1 MVTKVLIAG
10 KNGMVGSAL
19 VRLYDSFSNFEVLS
33 PARGELD
40 LLDRNLVFE
49 YLSKNKP
56 DLVVDAAARVGGIVD
71 NNSYPVDFLSIN
83 LQIQTNLMDAAAK
96 AGVKNFVFL
105 GSSCIYPKF
114 APQPLKEEYL
124 LSGPLEETNSAY
136 AIAKIAGLRLIQ
148 AYREQ
153 YGYSWISTMPTNLYG
168 PNDNFDFNSSHV
180 IPGLIAKFHKAKI
193 EKQNKVTLWG
203 TGSALRE
210 FLHVDDLAR
219 AIKFTSEKYNDHE
232 FINIGSGEEVSI
244 KQLAELVRQ
253 VVGFEGEIKWDSS
266 YPDGTPQKLLDSSK
280 ILKLGWKPEIAL
292 KTGLVSTYAWYLENA
307 TVR

>member
-33 PARGELD
+33 PTRQELD

-114 APQPLKEEYL
+114 APQPLKEEFL

-292 KTGLVSTYAWYLENA
+292 TEGLASTYKWFLEN
-307 TVR
+307 TK

>member
-33 PARGELD
+33 PTRQELD

-114 APQPLKEEYL
+114 APQPLKEEFL

-292 KTGLVSTYAWYLENA
+292 KTGLESTYAWYLENA

>member
-33 PARGELD
+33 PTRQELD

-292 KTGLVSTYAWYLENA
+292 TEGLASTYKWFLEN
-307 TVR
+307 TK

>member
-33 PARGELD
+33 PTRQELD

-114 APQPLKEEYL
+114 APQPLKEEFL

-253 VVGFEGEIKWDSS
+253 VVGFEGEIIWDSS

-292 KTGLVSTYAWYLENA
+292 TEGLASTYNWFLEN
-307 TVR
+307 TK

>member
-33 PARGELD
+33 PTRQELD

-168 PNDNFDFNSSHV
+168 PYDNFDFNSSHV

-292 KTGLVSTYAWYLENA
+292 TEGLTSTYKWFLENA
-307 TVR
+307 K

>member
-33 PARGELD
+33 PTRQELD

-114 APQPLKEEYL
+114 APQPLKEEFL

-168 PNDNFDFNSSHV
+168 PNDDFDFNSSHV

-253 VVGFEGEIKWDSS
+253 VVGFEGEIKWDNS

-292 KTGLVSTYAWYLENA
+292 TEGLASTYNWFLEN
-307 TVR
+307 TK

>member
-19 VRLYDSFSNFEVLS
+19 VRLYDSFSNFEVFS
-33 PARGELD
+33 PTRGELD

-180 IPGLIAKFHKAKI
+180 VPGLIAKFHKAKI
-193 EKQNKVTLWG
+193 EKQNEVTLWG

-292 KTGLVSTYAWYLENA
+292 IDGLASTYKWFLENPK
-307 TVR
+307 

>member
-33 PARGELD
+33 PTRQELD

-114 APQPLKEEYL
+114 APQPLKEEFL

-292 KTGLVSTYAWYLENA
+292 TEGLASTYNWFLEN
-307 TVR
+307 TK

>member
-33 PARGELD
+33 PTRQELD

-71 NNSYPVDFLSIN
+71 NNSYPVDYLSIN

-180 IPGLIAKFHKAKI
+180 IPGLIAKFYKAKI

-292 KTGLVSTYAWYLENA
+292 TEGLASTYKWFLENA
-307 TVR
+307 K

>member
-33 PARGELD
+33 PTRQELD

-71 NNSYPVDFLSIN
+71 NNSYPVDYLSIN

-253 VVGFEGEIKWDSS
+253 VVEFEGEIKWDSS

-292 KTGLVSTYAWYLENA
+292 TEGLASTYKWFLENA
-307 TVR
+307 K

>member
-33 PARGELD
+33 PTRQELD

-114 APQPLKEEYL
+114 APQPLKEEFL

-232 FINIGSGEEVSI
+232 FINIGSGEEVAI

-292 KTGLVSTYAWYLENA
+292 AEGLASTYNWFLEN
-307 TVR
+307 TK

>member
-33 PARGELD
+33 PTRQELD

-292 KTGLVSTYAWYLENA
+292 TEGLASTYNWFLEN
-307 TVR
+307 TK

>member
-33 PARGELD
+33 PTRGELD

-49 YLSKNKP
+49 YLSRNSP

-96 AGVKNFVFL
+96 AGVKSFVFL

-153 YGYSWISTMPTNLYG
+153 YGYGWISTMPTNLYG

-193 EKQNKVTLWG
+193 EKQNNVTLWG

-219 AIKFTSEKYNDHE
+219 AVKFTSEKYNDHE

-253 VVGFEGEIKWDSS
+253 VVRFEGEIKWDSS

-292 KTGLVSTYAWYLENA
+292 TEGIASTYKWFLENA
-307 TVR
+307 K

>member
-33 PARGELD
+33 PTRQELD

-180 IPGLIAKFHKAKI
+180 IPGLITKFHKAKI

-232 FINIGSGEEVSI
+232 FINIGSGEEVAI

-292 KTGLVSTYAWYLENA
+292 TEGLASTYKWFLEN
-307 TVR
+307 TK